1 MNKIANFLVEKRIW
15 LLVIF
20 LLLAVGSLFLMPK
33 VKVNTDMSLYLPDD
47 SRMKQGK
54 DIMAEQM
61 PATLNVQ
68 SQIRVMF
75 DNLSDTEKTEMVSRL
90 GSIPGVASVTYQP
103 ESSDYN
109 KDNHT
114 LYILKS
120 DEAYE
125 SEVFKGIEETL
136 DKDFSG
142 YTMIHENDD
151 LNKNALT
158 AGILLGALG
167 ILLFVLLVMSNS
179 WLEPIIFLFSV
190 GVAVLINMG
199 TNVFLP
205 DVSKN
210 TNSIVAVMQLVLS
223 MDYAI
228 ILSNRFRQAAKK
240 TEDRPAAMKE
250 AIKNAIP
257 AMCSSSVTTIVGL
270 LALCFMSFK
279 IGADMGIVFAKG
291 VFLSLLGCFLV
302 LPAMLLLFDRP
313 IRATAK
319 KSLTIPTGALATFSV
334 KCRFFILVAFVGI
347 FVTVFILKGGSGISY
362 VLPLSDQV
370 ADVFPKDNNI
380 VVLYSNT
387 DEAKIPEMAEEL
399 SAKSGVRSVNAYSTT
414 LGKKM
419 KAEEMVGF
427 VSAMFG
433 VGQVEYLDPSVFKL
447 FYYTHYADRSGEKL
461 TPKELISFF
470 KKASEENPLLSS
482 VMNDEM
488 KEKLDQA
495 EKSPLLPSLKLTVS
509 EMYEM
514 VQGLSSDLNE
524 NILSLAYAF
533 YFSQTAYDD
542 SWTLSIDD
550 LIKDV
555 SASEEINALLDTKT
569 KLILNTAVS
578 GIESGKGQMAGPDYS
593 LMAVTTDLIDGSDEA
608 MDFTK
613 ALDQFCKEKLQ
624 GEYYIIGSTP
634 MAYEMSQTFDSEM
647 NRITIITAAAI
658 FIVVLITFR
667 NFMIPLILVG
677 LIQASVYITMVVMRV
692 AGTSMYYVALL
703 IVQSILMGATI
714 DYAIVFT
721 NFYREK
727 RREKELADAMKSAYK
742 ASIRTIL
749 TSGLV
754 MALCTTLLGFAFK
767 DPGVGQI
774 CHILAIGTASA
785 LVMILFILP
794 GVLAALDRLIVRKKD
809 RAEGTGAEEVSA
821 DR

>member
-1 MNKIANFLVEKRIW
+1 MNKIANFLVERRII
-15 LLVIF
+15 LLVFF
-20 LLLAVGSLFLMPK
+20 LLLAVGSIFLIPK

-47 SRMKQGK
+47 SEMKQGK

-61 PATLNVQ
+61 PDTLNVQ
-68 SQIRVMF
+68 SQVRVMF
-75 DNLSDTEKTEMVSRL
+75 DNLSDAEKSEMVTRL
-90 GSIPGVASVTYQP
+90 GSIPGVASVTYRP
-103 ESSDYN
+103 ESKDFN
-109 KDNHT
+109 RDNHT

-120 DEAYE
+120 DEPYG
-125 SEVFKGIEETL
+125 SDGFLGIEENL
-136 DKDFSG
+136 DKEFSG

-158 AGILLGALG
+158 AGILLGALA
-167 ILLFVLLVMSNS
+167 ILLIVLLVMSNS

-190 GVAVLINMG
+190 GVAVVINMG
-199 TNVFLP
+199 TNAFLP

-210 TNSIVAVMQLVLS
+210 TNSIAALMQLVLS

-240 TEDRPAAMKE
+240 TEDRVAAMKE
-250 AIKNAIP
+250 AIRNAIP
-257 AMCSSSVTTIVGL
+257 AMCSSSVTTVVGL

-279 IGADMGIVFAKG
+279 VGADMGIVFAKG
-291 VFLSLLGCFLV
+291 VFLGLLGCFLV
-302 LPAMLLLFDRP
+302 LPAMLLIFDKP

-319 KSLTIPTGALATFSV
+319 KSLNIPTGALAGFSV
-334 KCRFFILVAFVGI
+334 KCRYYILIAFVAI

-362 VLPLSDQV
+362 VLPLSDRV

-387 DEAKIPEMAEEL
+387 DEASIPEMAETLAQET
-399 SAKSGVRSVNAYSTT
+399 GVRSVNAYSTT

-419 KAEEMVGF
+419 SAEDMVGF
-427 VSAMFG
+427 VSAMFS
-433 VGQVEYLDPSVFKL
+433 VGQVDFLDPSIFKVL
-447 FYYTHYADRSGEKL
+447 YYIHYADRSGEKL
-461 TPKELISFF
+461 TPQELITFF
-470 KKASEENPLLSS
+470 KKASEENPLLASR
-482 VMNDEM
+482 MNDEM

-495 EKSPLLPSLKLTVS
+495 SKSPLLPSLRLNPA
-509 EMYEM
+509 EMYTMIRDLTPE
-514 VQGLSSDLNE
+514 LNE

-542 SWTLSIDD
+542 SWKLSVDD

-555 SASEEINALLDTKT
+555 AASEEINSLLDAKT

-578 GIESGKGQMAGPDYS
+578 GIESGKGQMVGPDYS
-593 LMAVTTDLIDGSDEA
+593 LMAVTTELIDGSDEA
-608 MDFTK
+608 MDFTR
-613 ALDQFCKEKLQ
+613 ALDDYCKEKLK
-624 GEYYIIGSTP
+624 GKYYIIGSTP
-634 MAYEMSQTFDSEM
+634 MAYEMSRTFDSEM
-647 NRITIITAAAI
+647 NRVTIITAVAI

-667 NFMIPLILVG
+667 NFMIPLVLVG

-692 AGTSMYYVALL
+692 AGASMYYVALL

-727 RREKELADAMKSAYK
+727 RKEKELKDAMRSTYK

-794 GVLAALDRLIVRKKD
+794 GVLAALDRLVAGKK
-809 RAEGTGAEEVSA
+809 R
-821 DR
+821 

>member
-1 MNKIANFLVEKRIW
+1 MNKIASFLVEKRIW
-15 LLVIF
+15 MLVFF
-20 LLLAVGSLFLMPK
+20 LLLSVGSIFLMPK
-33 VKVNTDMSLYLPDD
+33 VKVNTDMSKYLPDD
-47 SRMKQGK
+47 SEMKQGK
-54 DIMAEQM
+54 ELMTEQM
-61 PATLNVQ
+61 PATQNVQ

-75 DNLSDTEKTEMVSRL
+75 DNLSDAEKSEMKTRL
-90 GSIPGVASVTYQP
+90 GSIPGVASVTWLP
-103 ESSDYN
+103 DSPDYN

-120 DEAYE
+120 DETYE
-125 SEVFKGIEETL
+125 SDVFSDIEKTL
-136 DKDFSG
+136 DEDYSG
-142 YTMIHENDD
+142 YTMVHENDD

-158 AGILLGALG
+158 PGILLGALG

-179 WLEPIIFLFSV
+179 WLEPFIFLFSV
-190 GVAVLINMG
+190 GVAVVINMG
-199 TNVFLP
+199 TNAFLP

-228 ILSNRFRQAAKK
+228 ILSNRFRQASKK

-250 AIKNAIP
+250 AIRNAIP

-302 LPAMLLLFDRP
+302 LPSMLLLFDKP

-319 KSLTIPTGALATFSV
+319 KSLNVPTGALAKFSV
-334 KCRFFILVAFVGI
+334 KCRYFIAVAFVAI
-347 FVTVFILKGGSGISY
+347 FVVVLILKGGSGISY
-362 VLPLSDQV
+362 VLPLSDSV
-370 ADVFPKDNNI
+370 AEVFPKDNNI

-387 DEAKIPEMAEEL
+387 DEAKIPEMAEAL
-399 SAKSGVRSVNAYSTT
+399 TPVSGVRSVNAYSTT

-419 KAEEMVGF
+419 GAEDMVGF
-427 VSAMFG
+427 VTSMFG
-433 VGQVEYLDPSVFKL
+433 VGQVDLLDASVFRVL
-447 FYYTHYADRSGEKL
+447 YYTHYADRSGEKL
-461 TPKELISFF
+461 TPKELITFF
-470 KKASEENPLLSS
+470 QKASTENPLLAAY
-482 VMNDEM
+482 MTDEM
-488 KEKLDQA
+488 REKLDLA
-495 EKSPLLPSLKLTVS
+495 AKSPLLPPLKLTVP
-509 EMYEM
+509 EMSAIAKDIAPE
-514 VQGLSSDLNE
+514 LNE
-524 NILSLAYAF
+524 NMLSLAYAF
-533 YFSQTAYDD
+533 YYSQTNYDD
-542 SWTLSIDD
+542 SWTMSIDD
-550 LIKDV
+550 LMKEV
-555 SASEEINALLDTKT
+555 RTSEDINALLDTKT
-569 KLILNTAVS
+569 KLILSTAVS
-578 GIESGKGQMAGPDYS
+578 GIENGKGQMVGPEYS

-608 MDFTK
+608 MDFTE
-613 ALDQFCKEKLQ
+613 ALDRLCREKLQ
-624 GEYYIIGSTP
+624 GKYYIIGSTP
-634 MAYEMSQTFDSEM
+634 MAYEMSKTFDSEM
-647 NRITIITAAAI
+647 NRITIITAVAI

-677 LIQASVYITMVVMRV
+677 LIQTSVYITMVVMRI

-727 RREKELADAMKSAYK
+727 RREKELADAMRSTYK

-754 MALCTTLLGFAFK
+754 MALCTTLLGFAFD

-774 CHILAIGTASA
+774 CHILAIGTTSA

-794 GVLAALDRLIVRKKD
+794 GVLAACDRLIVKKD
-809 RAEGTGAEEVSA
+809 REKESKQESA
-821 DR
+821 NQV

>member
-1 MNKIANFLVEKRIW
+1 MNKISNFLVDKRIW
-15 LLVIF
+15 LLAIF
-20 LLLAVGSLFLMPK
+20 LLMAVGSIFLMPK

-47 SRMKQGK
+47 SEMKQGK

-61 PATLNVQ
+61 PATQNVQ

-75 DNLSDTEKTEMVSRL
+75 DDLSDEEKSEMVTRL
-90 GSIPGVASVTYQP
+90 GSISGVASVTYQP
-103 ESSDYN
+103 ESKDYN

-120 DEAYE
+120 DETYE
-125 SEVFKGIEETL
+125 SDAFANIEKTL

-158 AGILLGALG
+158 PGILMGALG

-179 WLEPIIFLFSV
+179 WLEPFIFLFSV
-190 GVAVLINMG
+190 GVAVVINMG
-199 TNVFLP
+199 TNAFLP

-210 TNSIVAVMQLVLS
+210 TNSIAAVMQLVLS

-240 TEDRPAAMKE
+240 TEDRVAAMKE
-250 AIKNAIP
+250 AIRNAIP

-302 LPAMLLLFDRP
+302 LPAMLLLFDKP

-319 KSLTIPTGALATFSV
+319 KSLNVPTGALAKFSV
-334 KCRFFILVAFVGI
+334 KCRYFIAVAFVAI
-347 FVTVFILKGGSGISY
+347 FVVVLILKGGSGISY
-362 VLPLSDQV
+362 VLPLSDSV
-370 ADVFPKDNNI
+370 AEVFPKDNNI

-387 DEAKIPEMAEEL
+387 DEAKIPEMAEAL
-399 SAKSGVRSVNAYSTT
+399 SGKSGVRSVNAYSTT

-419 KAEEMVGF
+419 NAEEMVGF
-427 VSAMFG
+427 VKSMFG
-433 VGQVEYLDPSVFKL
+433 SMQADFLDASVFKL

-470 KKASEENPLLSS
+470 QAVSKENPLLASQ
-482 VMNDEM
+482 MNDEM
-488 KEKLDQA
+488 LEKLDQA
-495 EKSPLLPSLKLTVS
+495 AKSPLLPSIKLTIP
-509 EMYEM
+509 EMYAM
-514 VQGLSSDLNE
+514 VKDMAPELNE

-533 YFSQTAYDD
+533 YFSQTDYDD

-555 SASEEINALLDTKT
+555 SASEDINALLDAKS
-569 KLILNTAVS
+569 KLILNSAVS
-578 GIESGKGQMAGPDYS
+578 GIESGKGQMVGADYS

-608 MDFTK
+608 MDFTES
-613 ALDQFCKEKLQ
+613 LDQFCKENLQ
-624 GEYYIIGSTP
+624 GRYYIIGSTP
-634 MAYEMSQTFDSEM
+634 MAYEMSKTFDSEM
-647 NRITIITAAAI
+647 NRITIITAVAI

-667 NFMIPLILVG
+667 NFMIPLVLVG

-727 RREKELADAMKSAYK
+727 RKERELADAMRSAYK

-754 MALCTTLLGFAFK
+754 MALCTTLLGFAFE

-794 GVLAALDRLIVRKKD
+794 GVLAACDRLIVRKKQLVKS
-809 RAEGTGAEEVSA
+809 EE
-821 DR
+821 

>member
-1 MNKIANFLVEKRIW
+1 MNKISNFLVEKRIW
-15 LLVIF
+15 LLAIF
-20 LLLAVGSLFLMPK
+20 LLMAVGSIFLMPK

-47 SRMKQGK
+47 SEMKQGK

-61 PATLNVQ
+61 PATQNVQ

-75 DNLSDTEKTEMVSRL
+75 DDLSDEEKSEMVTRL
-90 GSIPGVASVTYQP
+90 GSISGVASVTYQP
-103 ESSDYN
+103 ESKDYN

-120 DEAYE
+120 DETYE
-125 SEVFKGIEETL
+125 SDAFANIEKTL

-142 YTMIHENDD
+142 YTMIHVNDD

-158 AGILLGALG
+158 PGILMGALG

-179 WLEPIIFLFSV
+179 WLEPFIFLFSV
-190 GVAVLINMG
+190 GVAVVINMG
-199 TNVFLP
+199 TNAFLP

-210 TNSIVAVMQLVLS
+210 TNSIAAVMQLVLS

-240 TEDRPAAMKE
+240 TEDRVAAMKE
-250 AIKNAIP
+250 AIRNAIP

-302 LPAMLLLFDRP
+302 LPAMLLLFDKP

-319 KSLTIPTGALATFSV
+319 KSLNVPTGALAKFSV
-334 KCRFFILVAFVGI
+334 KCRYFIAVAFVAI
-347 FVTVFILKGGSGISY
+347 FVVVLILKGGSGISY
-362 VLPLSDQV
+362 VLPLSDSV
-370 ADVFPKDNNI
+370 AEVFPKDNNI

-387 DEAKIPEMAEEL
+387 DEAKIPEMAEAL
-399 SAKSGVRSVNAYSTT
+399 SGKSGVRSVNAYSTT

-419 KAEEMVGF
+419 SAEEMVGF
-427 VSAMFG
+427 VKSMFG
-433 VGQVEYLDPSVFKL
+433 SMQADFLDASVFKL

-470 KKASEENPLLSS
+470 QAVSKENPLLASQ
-482 VMNDEM
+482 MNDEM
-488 KEKLDQA
+488 REKLDQA
-495 EKSPLLPSLKLTVS
+495 AKSPLLPSIKLTIP
-509 EMYEM
+509 EMYAM
-514 VQGLSSDLNE
+514 VKDMAPELNE

-533 YFSQTAYDD
+533 YFSQTDYDD

-555 SASEEINALLDTKT
+555 SASEDINALLDAKS
-569 KLILNTAVS
+569 KLILNSAVS
-578 GIESGKGQMAGPDYS
+578 GIESGKGQMVGADYS

-608 MDFTK
+608 MSFTES
-613 ALDQFCKEKLQ
+613 LDQFCKENLQ
-624 GEYYIIGSTP
+624 GRYYIIGSTP
-634 MAYEMSQTFDSEM
+634 MAYEMSKTFDSEM
-647 NRITIITAAAI
+647 NRITIITAVAI

-667 NFMIPLILVG
+667 NFMIPLVLVG

-727 RREKELADAMKSAYK
+727 RKERELADAMRSAYK

-754 MALCTTLLGFAFK
+754 MALCTTLLGFAFE

-794 GVLAALDRLIVRKKD
+794 GVLAACDRLIVRKKQLVKS
-809 RAEGTGAEEVSA
+809 EE
-821 DR
+821 

>member
-1 MNKIANFLVEKRIW
+1 MNKISNFLVEKRIW
-15 LLVIF
+15 LLAIF
-20 LLLAVGSLFLMPK
+20 LLMAVGSIFLMPK

-47 SRMKQGK
+47 SEMKQGK

-61 PATLNVQ
+61 PATQNVQ

-75 DNLSDTEKTEMVSRL
+75 DDLSDAEKSEMVTRL
-90 GSIPGVASVTYQP
+90 GSISGVASVTYQP
-103 ESSDYN
+103 ESKDYN

-120 DEAYE
+120 DETYE
-125 SEVFKGIEETL
+125 SDAFANIEKTL

-158 AGILLGALG
+158 PGILMGALG

-179 WLEPIIFLFSV
+179 WLEPFIFLFSV
-190 GVAVLINMG
+190 GVAVVINMG
-199 TNVFLP
+199 TNAFLP

-210 TNSIVAVMQLVLS
+210 TNSIAAVMQLVLS

-240 TEDRPAAMKE
+240 TEDRVAAMKE
-250 AIKNAIP
+250 AIRNAIP

-302 LPAMLLLFDRP
+302 LPAMLLLFDKL

-319 KSLTIPTGALATFSV
+319 KSLNVPTGALAKFSV
-334 KCRFFILVAFVGI
+334 KCRYFIAVAFVAI
-347 FVTVFILKGGSGISY
+347 FVVVLILKGGSGISY
-362 VLPLSDQV
+362 VLPLSDSV
-370 ADVFPKDNNI
+370 AEVFPKDNNI

-387 DEAKIPEMAEEL
+387 DEAKIPEMAEML
-399 SAKSGVRSVNAYSTT
+399 SGKSGVRSVNAYSTT

-419 KAEEMVGF
+419 SAEEMVGF
-427 VSAMFG
+427 VTSMFG
-433 VGQVEYLDPSVFKL
+433 SMQVDFLDASVFKL

-470 KKASEENPLLSS
+470 QAVSKENPLLASQ
-482 VMNDEM
+482 MNDEM
-488 KEKLDQA
+488 REKLDQA
-495 EKSPLLPSLKLTVS
+495 AKSPLLPSIKLTIP
-509 EMYEM
+509 EMYAM
-514 VQGLSSDLNE
+514 VKDMAPELNE

-533 YFSQTAYDD
+533 YFSQTDYDD

-555 SASEEINALLDTKT
+555 SASEDINALLDAKS
-569 KLILNTAVS
+569 KLILNSAVS
-578 GIESGKGQMAGPDYS
+578 GIESGKGQMVGADYS

-608 MDFTK
+608 MSFTES
-613 ALDQFCKEKLQ
+613 LDQFCKENLQ
-624 GEYYIIGSTP
+624 GRYYIIGSTP
-634 MAYEMSQTFDSEM
+634 MAYEMSKTFDSEM
-647 NRITIITAAAI
+647 NRITIITAVAI

-667 NFMIPLILVG
+667 NFMIPLVLVG

-727 RREKELADAMKSAYK
+727 RKERELADAMRSAYK

-754 MALCTTLLGFAFK
+754 MALCTTLLGFAFE

-794 GVLAALDRLIVRKKD
+794 GVLAACDRLIVRKKQLVKS
-809 RAEGTGAEEVSA
+809 EE
-821 DR
+821 

>member
-1 MNKIANFLVEKRIW
+1 MNKISNFLVEKRIW

-20 LLLAVGSLFLMPK
+20 LLMAVGSIFLMPK

-47 SRMKQGK
+47 SEMKQGK

-61 PATLNVQ
+61 PATQNVQ

-75 DNLSDTEKTEMVSRL
+75 DDLSDEEKSEMVTRL
-90 GSIPGVASVTYQP
+90 GSISGVASVTYQP
-103 ESSDYN
+103 ESKDYN

-120 DEAYE
+120 DETYE
-125 SEVFKGIEETL
+125 SDAFANIEKTL

-142 YTMIHENDD
+142 YTMIHVNDD

-158 AGILLGALG
+158 PGILMGALG

-179 WLEPIIFLFSV
+179 WLEPFIFLFSV
-190 GVAVLINMG
+190 GVAVVINMG
-199 TNVFLP
+199 TNAFLP

-210 TNSIVAVMQLVLS
+210 TNSIAAVMQLVLS

-240 TEDRPAAMKE
+240 TEDRVAAMKE
-250 AIKNAIP
+250 AIRNAIP

-302 LPAMLLLFDRP
+302 LPAMLLLFDKP

-319 KSLTIPTGALATFSV
+319 KSLNVPTGALAKFSV
-334 KCRFFILVAFVGI
+334 KCRYFIAVAFVAI
-347 FVTVFILKGGSGISY
+347 FVVVLILKGGSGISY
-362 VLPLSDQV
+362 VLPLSDSV
-370 ADVFPKDNNI
+370 AEVFPKDNNI

-387 DEAKIPEMAEEL
+387 DEAKIPEMAEAL
-399 SAKSGVRSVNAYSTT
+399 SGKSGVRSVNAYSTT

-419 KAEEMVGF
+419 SAEEMVGF
-427 VSAMFG
+427 VKSMFG
-433 VGQVEYLDPSVFKL
+433 SMQADFLDASVFKL

-470 KKASEENPLLSS
+470 QAVSKENPLLASQ
-482 VMNDEM
+482 MNDEM
-488 KEKLDQA
+488 REKLDQA
-495 EKSPLLPSLKLTVS
+495 AKSPLLPSIKLTIP
-509 EMYEM
+509 EMYAM
-514 VQGLSSDLNE
+514 VKDMAPELNE

-533 YFSQTAYDD
+533 YFSQTDYDD

-555 SASEEINALLDTKT
+555 SASEDINALLDAKS
-569 KLILNTAVS
+569 KLILNSAVS
-578 GIESGKGQMAGPDYS
+578 GIESGKGQMVGADYS

-608 MDFTK
+608 MSFTES
-613 ALDQFCKEKLQ
+613 LDQFCKENLQ
-624 GEYYIIGSTP
+624 GRYYIIGSTP
-634 MAYEMSQTFDSEM
+634 MAYEMSKTFDSEM
-647 NRITIITAAAI
+647 NRITIITAVAI

-667 NFMIPLILVG
+667 NFMIPLVLVG

-727 RREKELADAMKSAYK
+727 RKERELADAMRSAYK

-754 MALCTTLLGFAFK
+754 MALCTTLLGFAFE

-794 GVLAALDRLIVRKKD
+794 GVLAACDRLIVRKKQLVKS
-809 RAEGTGAEEVSA
+809 EE
-821 DR
+821 